1 MYGSVPRCGSMGDE
15 GRLRVLLEGEGSKQ
29 QVGTKD
35 DVLTDALSWSSRNSH
50 LPTLTYLLS
59 KDADLESKSY
69 GGLRPLHHACH
80 VYNEDVIK
88 LLLEK
93 KADPNSKDD
102 AGNTPLHYACR
113 RGVLALC
120 TMLLE
125 AKADVTA
132 KNSAGMTPLH
142 FAANSG
148 QVSVPLREPCHYP
161 CNATQTHFQYSLL

>member
-1 MYGSVPRCGSMGDE
+1 MGDE
-15 GRLRVLLEGEGSKQ
+15 GRLRVLLEGDGKL
-29 QVGTKD
+29 VGVKD

-88 LLLEK
+88 TLLEK

-148 QVSVPLREPCHYP
+148 QVSGKDGGVGCHKP
-161 CNATQTHFQYSLL
+161 AFFLL